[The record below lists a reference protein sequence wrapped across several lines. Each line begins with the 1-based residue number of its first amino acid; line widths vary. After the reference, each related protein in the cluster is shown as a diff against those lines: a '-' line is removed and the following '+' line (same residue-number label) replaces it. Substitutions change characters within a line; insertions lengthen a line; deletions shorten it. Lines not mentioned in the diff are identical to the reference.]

1 MNPLRHKPGY
11 VSPDQLRGAF
21 GVLSQIKLRT
31 YQLMGIRPGHKVL
44 DAGCGIG
51 GDLLPLFRLVGED
64 GEVHGVD
71 HDPEMFLIADKNP
84 SFVYN
89 QIHIRQADVMALP
102 YPDGYFDSVRCDR
115 VLQHVEDPS
124 IALREFHRVLKKGG
138 RLVISDTDWSSIS
151 VDCPERHLERAMRD
165 FLAWEGVASGWFAK
179 AAPRASYEAGFR
191 GIDTEIVA
199 LHSRGHNPEP
209 NSTMWEIEERAVRQG
224 AVTREQMDR
233 WRNYYSAGLSSTNII
248 ITSAKKSAF
257 V

>member
-1 MNPLRHKPGY
+1 M
-11 VSPDQLRGAF
+11 
-21 GVLSQIKLRT
+21 GVK
-31 YQLMGIRPGHKVL
+31 PGHKVL

-51 GDLLPLFRLVGED
+51 GDLLPLFRLVGDD

-71 HDPEMFLIADKNP
+71 HDPEMLLISDKTLSSVHNK
-84 SFVYN
+84 
-89 QIHIRQADVMALP
+89 IHIKQADIMALP
-102 YPDGYFDSVRCDR
+102 YPDEYFDSVRCDR
-115 VLQHVEDPS
+115 VLQHVRDPS
-124 IALREFHRVLKKGG
+124 IPMREFHRVLKKGG
-138 RLVISDTDWSSIS
+138 RLVVSDTDWASIS

-179 AAPRASYEAGFR
+179 AAPRAFYEAGFR

-199 LHSRGHNPEP
+199 LHSRGHSPEP

-248 ITSAKKSAF
+248 ITSGKKSAF
-257 V
+257 I